1 MENAGYVALSSQMV
15 LEHQMDVVANNIA
28 NINTPAYKAEEL
40 MFVEYVSQTDSGEI
54 SYVQDLAT
62 VRDLAHGPLAPTHN
76 PLDLALP
83 DEGYFVVE
91 TEDGERYTRAGN
103 FTLNEA
109 GELVTAGGQRVLDDG
124 GASISIPSSATS
136 ITVAR
141 DGTISTEQGPLGR
154 VQVVRFANEQAL
166 LRRENNLYDPNQEV
180 PVPVDD
186 PQVVQGMI
194 EGSNVMGVVEMTR
207 LISTLRNY
215 QSAQSMIQL
224 EAQSQVDAI
233 EGLVDTTA

>member
-1 MENAGYVALSSQMV
+1 METAGYVALSSQMV
-15 LEHQMDVVANNIA
+15 LQHQMDVVANNIA

-40 MFVEYVSQTDSGEI
+40 MFVEYVTETETGEV

-91 TEDGERYTRAGN
+91 TADGERYTRAGN

-109 GELVTAGGQRVLDDG
+109 GELVTAGGNRVLDDG
-124 GASISIPSSATS
+124 GAPIAIPPEAIS
-136 ITVAR
+136 ITVGR
-141 DGTISTEQGPLGR
+141 DGTISTEQGQLGR
-154 VQVVRFANEQAL
+154 VQVVRFDNEQAL
-166 LRRENNLYDPNQEV
+166 LRRENNLYGPNQEV
-180 PVPVDD
+180 PLPVDD
-186 PQVVQGMI
+186 PQVVQGMV

-207 LISTLRNY
+207 LIGTLRSY
-215 QSAQSMIQL
+215 QAAQTLVQEESQ
-224 EAQSQVDAI
+224 AQEDAI
-233 EGLVDTTA
+233 QGLVDTNA